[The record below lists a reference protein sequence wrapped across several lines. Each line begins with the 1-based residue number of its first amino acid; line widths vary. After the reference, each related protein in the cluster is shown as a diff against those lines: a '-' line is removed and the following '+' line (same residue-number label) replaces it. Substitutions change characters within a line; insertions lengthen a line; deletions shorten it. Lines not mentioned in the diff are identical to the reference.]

1 MFEEAKSEALGALG
15 VFEKLGATS
24 DVERTREFLMRIDS
38 SVQGDGLGSDYGS
51 DDDGGLLAAML
62 ILSCSNRVA
71 ESE

>member
-1 MFEEAKSEALGALG
+1 MLLVCLRSSGPRVMQNADA
-15 VFEKLGATS
+15 
-24 DVERTREFLMRIDS
+24 ERTREFLVRIDS

-62 ILSCSNRVA
+62 ILSCSDRVA